1 MSWFLSSSPYCMP
14 TRGQAVLYTGDR
26 PTARDLHLSPNKGP
40 VHWWGG
46 GRGIG
51 KKYTDWLSVLQKT
64 NLLTRKLR
72 SKELVVKRIT
82 EKEKCVEGRGG
93 RKRDG
98 ESAAATGARGLA
110 RKDRQQGTPTEKRGR
125 TTRSLEVRTEHSG
138 NHRGPTVRVDT
149 ASDATR
155 FLPHRTFALA
165 GNPAF
170 MTGSDLSFP
179 STF

>member
-1 MSWFLSSSPYCMP
+1 MP

-26 PTARDLHLSPNKGP
+26 PTAKDLHLSPNKGP
-40 VHWWGG
+40 VHWWGAW
-46 GRGIG
+46 RGIG

-72 SKELVVKRIT
+72 SKELVSRESQRKKSAWKEEEEEKGT
-82 EKEKCVEGRGG
+82 ENQLQQQEHVALHVRTGSRGHRRRREGERHAPW
-93 RKRDG
+93 RFARNTL
-98 ESAAATGARGLA
+98 ETTGA
-110 RKDRQQGTPTEKRGR
+110 
-125 TTRSLEVRTEHSG
+125 
-138 NHRGPTVRVDT
+138 PTVRVDT